1 VSEGEG
7 NHNEEILGFDLK
19 NMARTTM
26 EVVQEMRAEAA
37 SADYLMLAVAFE
49 EDTKFI
55 SSHLSDEQ
63 ALKKLNEMVNAG
75 GTPLG
80 FIKANNKTIDGGKA
94 QVFLETKVLKDHS
107 GEAAASAENLLTQM
121 LQRSSSGIPD
131 KT

>member
-1 VSEGEG
+1 
-7 NHNEEILGFDLK
+7 
-19 NMARTTM
+19 M

-80 FIKANNKTIDGGKA
+80 FIIANSKKNEGGKTE
-94 QVFLETKVLKDHS
+94 VFLEPKILKDHT
-107 GEAAASAENLLTQM
+107 GEAATSAENFLTQI
-121 LQRSSSGIPD
+121 LQRSSS
-131 KT
+131 KL